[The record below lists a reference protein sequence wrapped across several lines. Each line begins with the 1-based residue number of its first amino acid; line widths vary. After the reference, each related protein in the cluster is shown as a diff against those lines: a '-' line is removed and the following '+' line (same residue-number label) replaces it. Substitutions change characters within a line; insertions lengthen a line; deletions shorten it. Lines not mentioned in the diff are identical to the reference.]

1 MLFKLYLNFKL
12 INDIMI
18 KCSVTHCF
26 FFFNQKAIIQNFKC
40 PASALQL
47 KLMHDVD
54 LMLMNVSSRVNF
66 NIR

>member
-1 MLFKLYLNFKL
+1 
-12 INDIMI
+12 MI
-18 KCSVTHCF
+18 KCSVTHC